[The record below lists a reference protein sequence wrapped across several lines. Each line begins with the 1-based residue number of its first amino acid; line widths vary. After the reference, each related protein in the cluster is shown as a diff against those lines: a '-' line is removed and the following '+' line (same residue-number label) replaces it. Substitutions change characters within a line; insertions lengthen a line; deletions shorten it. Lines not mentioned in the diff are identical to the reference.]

1 MRFTTRVVSALS
13 LGLASAWFAQSAAII
28 KQTTSNMDLEA
39 SQASGY
45 RSVAYFVN
53 WAIYGRGHN
62 PQDLPI
68 DELTHVLYSFANVR
82 PETGEVYLSDTYAD
96 LEKHYPDDSWSEDG
110 NNVYG
115 CVKQMY
121 LQKQKNR
128 NLKVLLSIGGW
139 TYSPNFAKPASTEAG
154 RKKFADSSVK
164 LLQDLGF
171 DGLDIDWEY
180 PENDDQAKDF
190 VLLLKAVRSALD
202 AYSKEHA
209 EGQKFLLTVASPA
222 GPQNYEKLHFSE
234 MNEQLDFWNLMA
246 YDYAG
251 SFSNF
256 TGHQA
261 NGYNDTSNPKST
273 PFNTEQAVNAYI
285 KGGVPADRIVLGMPI
300 YGRAF
305 AGTEGLGK
313 TFDGVGDGSWEKGI
327 WDYKVLPQAGAEE
340 HVDEDLIASYSY
352 DSTKKLLISY
362 DTPKVA
368 KLKTE
373 YIKSKGLGG
382 GMWWESSG
390 DKSGSDSLIS
400 TVVNALG
407 GASALEKVE
416 NELDYPVS
424 EYDNLRK
431 GMGSD

>member
-1 MRFTTRVVSALS
+1 M
-13 LGLASAWFAQSAAII
+13 GLASAWFAQSAAIT
-28 KQTTSNMDLEA
+28 KPTTSNMDLEA
-39 SQASGY
+39 RQASGY

-53 WAIYGRGHN
+53 WAIYARGHN
-62 PQDLPI
+62 PQDLPA
-68 DELTHVLYSFANVR
+68 DKLTHVLYSFANVR
-82 PETGEVYLSDTYAD
+82 PESGEVYLSDTYAD

-115 CVKQMY
+115 CVKQLY

-139 TYSPNFAKPASTEAG
+139 TYSKNFPQPASTEAG
-154 RKKFADSSVK
+154 RKKFAESSVK

-180 PENDDQAKDF
+180 PENDDQANDF
-190 VLLLKAVRSALD
+190 VLLLKEVRSALD
-202 AYSKEHA
+202 AYSQEHA
-209 EGQKFLLTVASPA
+209 KGQKFLLTVASPA
-222 GPQNYEKLHFSE
+222 GPQNYEKMHLAE

-251 SFSNF
+251 SFSDF

-273 PFNTEQAVNAYI
+273 PFNTQQAVDAYI
-285 KGGVPADRIVLGMPI
+285 EAGVPADRIVLGMPI

-305 AGTEGLGK
+305 TDTDGLGK
-313 TFDGVGDGSWEKGI
+313 TFNGVGEGSWENGI
-327 WDYKVLPQAGAEE
+327 WDYKALPQAGAEE
-340 HVDEDLIASYSY
+340 HIDEDLIASYSY
-352 DSTKKLLISY
+352 DSAKKVLISY

-368 KLKTE
+368 QLKTE

-382 GMWWESSG
+382 GMWWESSA
-390 DKSGSDSLIS
+390 DKTGSESLIT
-400 TVVNALG
+400 TVVNGLG
-407 GASALEKVE
+407 GASALEQVQ
-416 NELDYPVS
+416 NELDYPAS
-424 EYDNLRK
+424 DYDNLRK